1 MDDLLAFLYLIIYIG
16 DMIYVGVMIGKPRG
30 KSSKKEHPILCLE
43 KMKLLLPLSY
53 YLCKSLFKQ
62 VLETLEE

>member
-1 MDDLLAFLYLIIYIG
+1 
-16 DMIYVGVMIGKPRG
+16 MIYVGVMIVKPRG

>member
-1 MDDLLAFLYLIIYIG
+1 MV
-16 DMIYVGVMIGKPRG
+16 YVGVMIGKPRG